1 MSEQNQSSQGD
12 PREHMANERT
22 LLSWVRT
29 GVTIVSIG
37 LIVQRFGA
45 EVGPA
50 KASGIFGVA
59 LVGFGCLTLIIG
71 MIQFFRTRRQIDAGE
86 FASSLVG
93 YTIVVA
99 VTLVLSG
106 VFMVYV
112 LLAAWPP

>member
-1 MSEQNQSSQGD
+1 
-12 PREHMANERT
+12 
-22 LLSWVRT
+22 
-29 GVTIVSIG
+29 
-37 LIVQRFGA
+37 
-45 EVGPA
+45 
-50 KASGIFGVA
+50 
-59 LVGFGCLTLIIG
+59 